1 MACELEMTIWWS
13 WDACELRDGHML
25 AMGEPWVVC
34 ELWDGHMVVMGESRV
49 ACELGDDHMVVV
61 RRVRGLHRLCDGRD
75 RVKGAWWHAGERN
88 EICSVECMAWELV
101 VMKVF
106 WDQAGL
112 A

>member
-1 MACELEMTIWWS
+1 
-13 WDACELRDGHML
+13 
-25 AMGEPWVVC
+25 
-34 ELWDGHMVVMGESRV
+34 
-49 ACELGDDHMVVV
+49 MVVV

-101 VMKVF
+101 VMKVY